1 MNSNSTTYKRF
12 MQLKMITK
20 YGIFSLAF
28 LSLSYCILY
37 FFLGVEVKRTYILY
51 FLFAMLLRVVLSRAF
66 GLCWVHRACIIYNF
80 IVSLSIVTDNE
91 TILQLTGFTFHQM
104 MGTFSFIGLILFALV
119 IWKVK
124 IKKSC

>member
-1 MNSNSTTYKRF
+1 MNSNSTTYKKF

-80 IVSLSIVTDNE
+80 LVSLSIVTDNE

>member
-12 MQLKMITK
+12 IQLKMIAK
-20 YGIFSLAF
+20 YGIFPLAF

-80 IVSLSIVTDNE
+80 IVSVSIVTDNE

>member
-66 GLCWVHRACIIYNF
+66 GLCWIHRACIIYNF
-80 IVSLSIVTDNE
+80 LVSISIVTDNE

-119 IWKVK
+119 IWKVT
-124 IKKSC
+124 IKKNC

>member
-1 MNSNSTTYKRF
+1 MNNSTTYRRF

-66 GLCWVHRACIIYNF
+66 GICWIHRACIIYNF
-80 IVSLSIVTDNE
+80 LVSLSIVTDNE

>member
-37 FFLGVEVKRTYILY
+37 FFLGVEVERTYILY
-51 FLFAMLLRVVLSRAF
+51 FLFAMLLRVVLSRTF

-124 IKKSC
+124 IKKCC

>member
-66 GLCWVHRACIIYNF
+66 GLCWVHRVCIIYNF
-80 IVSLSIVTDNE
+80 LVSVSIVTDNE

>member
-80 IVSLSIVTDNE
+80 LVSISIVTDNE

>member
-66 GLCWVHRACIIYNF
+66 GLCWVHRACIMYNF
-80 IVSLSIVTDNE
+80 LVSLSIVTDNE

>member
-51 FLFAMLLRVVLSRAF
+51 FLFAMILRVVLSRAF

-80 IVSLSIVTDNE
+80 LVSLSIVTDNE

>member
-66 GLCWVHRACIIYNF
+66 GLCWIHRACIIYNF
-80 IVSLSIVTDNE
+80 LVSISIVTDNE
-91 TILQLTGFTFHQM
+91 TILQLTGYTFHQM
-104 MGTFSFIGLILFALV
+104 MGAFSFIGLILFALV

>member
-37 FFLGVEVKRTYILY
+37 FFLGVEVERTYILY

-104 MGTFSFIGLILFALV
+104 MGTFSFIGLILFVLV

>member
-66 GLCWVHRACIIYNF
+66 GLCWVHRVCIIYNF
-80 IVSLSIVTDNE
+80 LVSISIVTDNE

>member
-66 GLCWVHRACIIYNF
+66 GLCWIHRACIIYNF
-80 IVSLSIVTDNE
+80 IVSISIVTDNE

>member
-80 IVSLSIVTDNE
+80 LVSLSIVTDNE

>member
-51 FLFAMLLRVVLSRAF
+51 FLFAMILRVVLSRAF
-66 GLCWVHRACIIYNF
+66 GLCWIHRACIIYNF
-80 IVSLSIVTDNE
+80 LVSLSIVTDNE

>member
-66 GLCWVHRACIIYNF
+66 GLCWIHRACIIYNF
-80 IVSLSIVTDNE
+80 LVSLSIVTDNE

-124 IKKSC
+124 IKKNC

>member
-37 FFLGVEVKRTYILY
+37 FFLGVKVKRTYILY

-80 IVSLSIVTDNE
+80 LVSVCIITDND
-91 TILQLTGFTFHQM
+91 TIHRLTGFTYHQM
-104 MGTFSFIGLILFALV
+104 MGAFAFIGIILFALV
-119 IWKVK
+119 IWKVM
-124 IKKSC
+124 IKKNC

>member
-51 FLFAMLLRVVLSRAF
+51 FLFAMILRVVLSRAF
-66 GLCWVHRACIIYNF
+66 GLCWIHRACIIYNF
-80 IVSLSIVTDNE
+80 LVSLSIVTDNE

-104 MGTFSFIGLILFALV
+104 MGTFSFMGFILFALV